1 MSVALRLALIAFAVF
16 LSREFCSAEDAAST
30 ARKGGQGAAEAAG
43 SPPAKAVP
51 EAADDT
57 PSPDEK
63 AIQDAAVSF
72 VDAYNAKDA
81 AAITALFDAGARLEE
96 ADGTMTVGAEAIR
109 EAFAAEFEAE
119 PTAEIGLDMTSLR
132 LITPD
137 IAIEEGATEFYPDG
151 ETLTSRGRYL
161 VVHQKKDGVWRMI
174 SARSIE
180 KTVVSNYEYLR
191 NLEWLVGDW
200 IDEDATE
207 VVQTTF
213 RWDEGR
219 NFLLQE
225 FQVVRGAEVLLKG
238 TQRIGW
244 DPQKKQFRSWV
255 FDSRGGFGASSWVQS
270 DDAWVVTTTG
280 VSSDGTN
287 KSETRTLVPGQD
299 RIHVL
304 VSNRLTGGEAQA
316 DLEFTMVRRPPSPV
330 ASNAPAAPVVP

>member
-1 MSVALRLALIAFAVF
+1 MSVSLRLALIAFAVV
-16 LSREFCSAEDAAST
+16 LSGEYCAADDASSPSKEAIP
-30 ARKGGQGAAEAAG
+30 KAAE
-43 SPPAKAVP
+43 
-51 EAADDT
+51 DT

-81 AAITALFDAGARLEE
+81 AAITALFDAAARLEE
-96 ADGTMTVGAEAIR
+96 ADGTVTTGAEAIKA
-109 EAFAAEFEAE
+109 AFTAAFEAE
-119 PTAEIGLDMTSLR
+119 PTAEIGLDMESLK

-137 IAIEEGATEFYPDG
+137 IAIEEGTTEFYPDG

-161 VVHQKKDGVWRMI
+161 VVHQKKEGVWRMI
-174 SARSIE
+174 SARSSE
-180 KTVVSNYEYLR
+180 KTIVSNYEYLR

-213 RWDEGR
+213 RWDDER

-255 FDSRGGFGASSWVQS
+255 FDSRGGFGESSWVQS

-280 VSSDGTN
+280 VSSDGAN
-287 KSETRTLVPGQD
+287 RSETRTLVPGQD
-299 RIHVL
+299 RVGVL
-304 VSNRLTGGEAQA
+304 ISNRMVNGESQA
-316 DLEFTMVRRPPSPV
+316 NLEFTMVRRPPSPV
-330 ASNAPAAPVVP
+330 VSNASTSPAVP